1 MIIIS
6 MLAREELSGRFD
18 IICTVDQILAL
29 FTSNP
34 MWKDIDRS
42 FPSLDG
48 IVVDERCKVP
58 DYKLAC
64 PSNCHDCENLTG
76 EVNAWECATEG
87 TITRQAEWK
96 EVIEWIKE
104 TLEIAEG
111 HEMYEF
117 VGVMKSGGRLKIR
130 EKD

>member
-1 MIIIS
+1 MRDKIAMIIE
-6 MLAREELSGRFD
+6 LAQEQAATMEPNAADAVWSINPWECGD
-18 IICTVDQILAL
+18 KILAL
-29 FTSNP
+29 
-34 MWKDIDRS
+34 

-48 IVVDERCKVP
+48 IVVEVLCDHIVNGTDLPMDICSRCKG
-58 DYKLAC
+58 
-64 PSNCHDCENLTG
+64 T
-76 EVNAWECATEG
+76 G

-111 HEMYEF
+111 QYKF
-117 VGVMKSGGRLKIR
+117 IGVMKSGGRLKIR